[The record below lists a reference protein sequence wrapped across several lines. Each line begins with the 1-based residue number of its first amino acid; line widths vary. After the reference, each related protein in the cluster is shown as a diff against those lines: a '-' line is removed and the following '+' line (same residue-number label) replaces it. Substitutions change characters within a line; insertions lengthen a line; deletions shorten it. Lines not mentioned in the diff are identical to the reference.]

1 MHIYTLWRQHKQLKV
16 VKSKRF
22 AENSHGLYFTASC
35 CCDLKRLFNLSHQ
48 FLKNFYS
55 ISSFAWR
62 ISLLLWALQPSLLV
76 GSGTYAAVALW
87 CIAAPNWRMADD
99 DPVLT
104 PLRDMFKMCHQI
116 FYIVNGIFACALLR
130 MVFVWSFVAQH
141 RFGGFLLDKHFYL
154 KSIFTCLSMMQCEVA
169 VLRIYAY
176 FNECSQL
183 YSFAFIAERDM
194 FYTIQSFFFF

>member
-1 MHIYTLWRQHKQLKV
+1 
-16 VKSKRF
+16 
-22 AENSHGLYFTASC
+22 
-35 CCDLKRLFNLSHQ
+35 
-48 FLKNFYS
+48 
-55 ISSFAWR
+55 
-62 ISLLLWALQPSLLV
+62 
-76 GSGTYAAVALW
+76 
-87 CIAAPNWRMADD
+87 MADD
-99 DPVLT
+99 NPVLT

-194 FYTIQSFFFF
+194 FYTIQSFFFFLILHSLLFSDIETCFIQKDCDDKFIFYFLEF